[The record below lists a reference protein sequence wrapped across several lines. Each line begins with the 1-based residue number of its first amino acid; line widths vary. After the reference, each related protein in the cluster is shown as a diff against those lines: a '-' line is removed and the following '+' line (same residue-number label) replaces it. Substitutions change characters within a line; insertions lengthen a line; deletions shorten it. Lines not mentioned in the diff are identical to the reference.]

1 MLVKFYFL
9 LSLLCFVSFLFLHA
23 DIVSDKEW
31 DSKTPENPS
40 ELLAIQ
46 NRLQK
51 LLPEVK
57 KGLVAIEAS
66 DGAGSGVIVSEDG
79 LILTAAHVI
88 GETGKKMHVRLPN
101 GKRVPAISLGGSEI
115 SDAGMLKITQK
126 GKWPYVKIASKGQSN
141 IGDWCFAIGHPGGFD
156 KKRGIVVRLG
166 RVIGKTE
173 ETLQSDSRLLGGD
186 SGGPLFDFNGKI
198 IAIHSRISHESDQN
212 FHVPIECFHIN
223 WDFYQKG
230 ELLTFDNLENQG
242 FLGVACE
249 TTEAG
254 LKILNVVDG
263 SSAQK
268 IGLQKNDLLFSLD
281 GEKLDS
287 REELTILISAKKP
300 NDSITL
306 EYHRDNTQLSVQVVL
321 GTRPQE

>member
-1 MLVKFYFL
+1 M
-9 LSLLCFVSFLFLHA
+9 HA
-23 DIVSDKEW
+23 DIVSQKLW
-31 DSKTPENPS
+31 DSKTPENPA

-46 NRLQK
+46 NRLQE
-51 LLPEVK
+51 LLPDVK
-57 KGLVAIEAS
+57 KGLVAIEAL

-88 GETGKKMHVRLPN
+88 GETGKKMHVRLPS

-126 GKWPYVKIASKGQSN
+126 GKWPYVKIASKGHSK

-156 KKRGIVVRLG
+156 KNRGIVVRLG

-173 ETLQSDSRLLGGD
+173 ETIQSDSRLLGGD

-198 IAIHSRISHESDQN
+198 IAIHSRISNESDQN

-249 TTEAG
+249 ATESG

-268 IGLQKNDLLFSLD
+268 VGLRKNDLLFSLD

-287 REELTILISAKKP
+287 QEELTILISAKRP
-300 NDSITL
+300 SDSIIL

-321 GTRPQE
+321 GERP